1 VIAVPEAFIQW
12 VHATPLSVWINQST
26 WIWPLCETL
35 HFIGLSLLIGVTGFF
50 DLRLMGFF
58 KRISVSAAKELM
70 PLALIGFAI
79 NAITGMVFLIGLPA
93 QYANNRIWWFKV
105 GFILLAGLNALL
117 YESRLSAKVLTL
129 APDEDTPGAV
139 KLIGVVSLA
148 SWLAVL
154 YCGRMLPFL
163 GDAF

>member
-1 VIAVPEAFIQW
+1 METLIQW
-12 VHATPLSVWINQST
+12 LQATPLSLWINQST
-26 WIWPLCETL
+26 WVWPLCETL

-50 DLRLMGFF
+50 DLRLIGFF
-58 KRISVSAAKELM
+58 NRVPVAAAKDLM
-70 PLALIGFAI
+70 PLALVGFAI
-79 NAITGMVFLIGLPA
+79 NAATGVVFLIGLPG
-93 QYANNRIWWFKV
+93 QYVHNRVWWFKA

-117 YESRLSAKVLTL
+117 YETRWSANVLAL
-129 APDEDTPGAV
+129 EPGADTPATV
-139 KLIGVVSLA
+139 KLIGLVSLA

>member
-1 VIAVPEAFIQW
+1 MTFIHW
-12 VHATPLSVWINQST
+12 VETTPLSVWINQST
-26 WIWPLCETL
+26 WVWPFCETL
-35 HFIGLSLLIGVTGFF
+35 HFIGLSLLLGATGFF

-58 KRISVSAAKELM
+58 RRVSISAAKELM

-79 NAITGMVFLIGLPA
+79 NAATGIVFLIGLPA

-105 GFILLAGLNALL
+105 GFIALAGLNALV
-117 YESRLSAKVLTL
+117 YETKLSAKVMTLEPHGETPAALKLTGL
-129 APDEDTPGAV
+129 
-139 KLIGVVSLA
+139 VSLV

>member
-1 VIAVPEAFIQW
+1 MTVLDAFVQW
-12 VHATPLSVWINQST
+12 LQGTPLSLWINQST
-26 WIWPLCETL
+26 WVWPLCETL
-35 HFIGLSLLIGVTGFF
+35 HFIGLSLLLGVTGFF
-50 DLRLMGFF
+50 DLRLIGFF
-58 KRISVSAAKELM
+58 KRVSVAAAKDLM
-70 PLALIGFAI
+70 PLALIGFGI
-79 NAITGMVFLIGLPA
+79 NAATGVVFLIGLPG
-93 QYANNRIWWFKV
+93 QYVHNRIWWFKV

-117 YESRLSAKVLTL
+117 YEGRWSAKALALTPG
-129 APDEDTPGAV
+129 ADTPGSL

>member
-1 VIAVPEAFIQW
+1 METLIQW
-12 VHATPLSVWINQST
+12 LQATPMSLWINQST
-26 WIWPLCETL
+26 WVWPLCETL
-35 HFIGLSLLIGVTGFF
+35 HFIGLSLLVGVTGFF
-50 DLRLMGFF
+50 DLRLIGFF
-58 KRISVSAAKELM
+58 KRVPIAAAKDLM

-79 NAITGMVFLIGLPA
+79 NAATGVVFLIGLPG
-93 QYANNRIWWFKV
+93 QYLHNRIWWFKA

-117 YESRLSAKVLTL
+117 YEARWSAKVLAL
-129 APDEDTPGAV
+129 PVDADTPGSV